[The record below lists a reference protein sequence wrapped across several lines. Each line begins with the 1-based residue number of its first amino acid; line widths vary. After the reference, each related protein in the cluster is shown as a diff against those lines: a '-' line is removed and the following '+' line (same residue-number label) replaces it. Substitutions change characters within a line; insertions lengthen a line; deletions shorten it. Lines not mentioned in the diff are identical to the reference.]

1 MRRALAC
8 LVAASPLIGG
18 APGCHGPA
26 QIRYEEQLER
36 TPAPAAH
43 AVHSDRLAELMR
55 ALDRLRDERLPQ
67 AMEVGLERER
77 RAEAVREVALG
88 LARSAARIPDAAP
101 PTLDAA
107 EREEFDSLAHALER
121 RALDVADAAPRAS
134 KEALEDRVRALEASC
149 DRCHAR
155 FRVPKD
161 PSSAE

>member
-8 LVAASPLIGG
+8 MLAAA
-18 APGCHGPA
+18 APVGSAIGCHGPA
-26 QIRYEEQLER
+26 QVRYEEQLER

-77 RAEAVREVALG
+77 RAEAVRAVALD
-88 LARSAARIPDAAP
+88 LARSADRIPDAAP
-101 PTLDAA
+101 AKLDAA
-107 EREEFDSLAHALER
+107 ERAEFDSLAHALER

-134 KEALEDRVRALEASC
+134 ARALEDRVRALEESC

-161 PSSAE
+161 SPSTD